1 MLLMWFP
8 VRHPRKKWYISTESC
23 SWLDGFCLGICG
35 NSRRSAVVRCK
46 TPKMRMKAGIFG
58 VFKCTLRQLIFH
70 QVSRMMNEKERYMVT
85 IQSQADFLSK
95 V

>member
-1 MLLMWFP
+1 
-8 VRHPRKKWYISTESC
+8 
-23 SWLDGFCLGICG
+23 
-35 NSRRSAVVRCK
+35 
-46 TPKMRMKAGIFG
+46 MKAGIFG

-70 QVSRMMNEKERYMVT
+70 QVSRMMNKKERYIVT